1 MLPSFDNYAPDLAC
15 SAKVFVVRR
24 FWILIVVALI
34 AASIYSATGGD
45 GGILTPDASAR
56 DEIREILR
64 TEALVVN
71 HPTPV
76 GSSTPPQQVSNDTP
90 GLDQAIQKVIGEL
103 DSQGYAIITDAAQ
116 ASPPPF
122 DSQEVEKQID
132 TLPLAPFEETIA
144 RSFDSSAEG
153 QMLRRIV
160 LSRRYPQQVPNGPR
174 LEDRYIQEM
183 AGRPSAAIQSIA
195 SALRSLP
202 KEEFRE
208 EHVVLRDLV
217 NRLPEG
223 YERLQ
228 EALPDEEFK

>member
-1 MLPSFDNYAPDLAC
+1 VFHLAAIVSGGAEADFDLGWRVNVDGTRTLLELLRALGSKPR
-15 SAKVFVVRR
+15 VVYTSS
-24 FWILIVVALI
+24 VA
-34 AASIYSATGGD
+34 AFGGD
-45 GGILTPDASAR
+45 MPKKIPDDFAPRPMTSYGA
-56 DEIREILR
+56 
-64 TEALVVN
+64 
-71 HPTPV
+71 
-76 GSSTPPQQVSNDTP
+76 
-90 GLDQAIQKVIGEL
+90 QKVIGEL

-183 AGRPSAAIQSIA
+183 AGRASAAIQSIA